1 MAIHF
6 HDTNYT
12 AISNILKCLEYGVKV
27 IDSSIGG
34 LGGCPY
40 AKKANGNVATE
51 NVIYL
56 LD

>member
-12 AISNILKCLEYGVKV
+12 AIGNILKCLEYGVKV

-51 NVIYL
+51 NVVYV